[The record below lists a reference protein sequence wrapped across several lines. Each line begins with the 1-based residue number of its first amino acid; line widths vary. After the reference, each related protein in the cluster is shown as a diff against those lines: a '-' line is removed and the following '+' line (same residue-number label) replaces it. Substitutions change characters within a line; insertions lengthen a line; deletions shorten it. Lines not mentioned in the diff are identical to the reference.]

1 MNENQPQN
9 EFEEIGDRI
18 RKEIEDL
25 NRNASTFEI
34 ASLTGLLCVAESFSK
49 TERVAAYLGN
59 TTKDIGV
66 AAVSKASSLVNTAS
80 EIWNRAA

>member
-9 EFEEIGDRI
+9 EFEKIGDRI
-18 RKEIEDL
+18 RKDIEDL

-59 TTKDIGV
+59 AAKEIGV
-66 AAVSKASSLVNTAS
+66 AAVSKVSSLVKS
-80 EIWNRAA
+80 GIEQHR